1 MAKKKKEK
9 SEKGGGG
16 FATFLVIF
24 IFILIWLSVF
34 ALLIKLD
41 VGNLGTTL
49 RPYLRDVPGLKLIL
63 PKVPDEQVQ
72 KEKDYPFKNLDEA
85 IEYIKELEKKL
96 ADDDNAIVE
105 QGKKIEELTA
115 EVNRLKVFEDNVL
128 KFEERVS
135 KFDTYVVFNDKAP
148 DLAAY
153 KEFYEGLYPE
163 NAEKIYEN
171 VLKLLAY
178 EEGIQEQA
186 KLLSTMKPAQAAD
199 SLENM
204 TADIEWITKV
214 LLCMKTQQAADIMN
228 KMDSL
233 FVSKIFQRMSDLN
246 AEHYQELYEV
256 LNTEY
261 PEANTT
267 K

>member
-1 MAKKKKEK
+1 MAKKNKEKKEK
-9 SEKGGGG
+9 SGG
-16 FATFLVIF
+16 FATFLIIF
-24 IFILIWLSVF
+24 IFVLIWLSVF

-41 VGNLGTTL
+41 VGDLGSTL
-49 RPYLRDVPGLKLIL
+49 RPYLKDVPVLNLIL
-63 PKVPDEQVQ
+63 PKVSDEVIQR
-72 KEKDYPFKNLDEA
+72 ENDYPFKNLDEA
-85 IEYIKELEKKL
+85 IDKIKELEKIISENDTTIK
-96 ADDDNAIVE
+96 E
-105 QGKKIEELTA
+105 QSDKIAELTA
-115 EVNRLKVFEDNVL
+115 EINRLKVYEDNVL
-128 KFEERVS
+128 AFEDRVS

-148 DLAAY
+148 ELEAY
-153 KEFYEGLYPE
+153 KEFYEGMYPQ
-163 NAEKIYEN
+163 NAEKIYES

-186 KLLSTMKPAQAAD
+186 KLLSTMKPAQAAE

-214 LLCMKTQQAADIMN
+214 MLCMKTQQAADILN

-233 FVSKIFQRMSDLN
+233 FVAKIFQRMSDLN

-261 PEANTT
+261 PEKNTT

>member
-9 SEKGGGG
+9 KEGGGG
-16 FATFLVIF
+16 FVTFIIIF
-24 IFILIWLSVF
+24 LFVLIWLSVF
-34 ALLIKLD
+34 ALLIRFDAGK
-41 VGNLGTTL
+41 LGTTL
-49 RPYLRDVPGLKLIL
+49 RPYLKDVPVLKLIL
-63 PKVPDEQVQ
+63 PPVSDEQIQ
-72 KEKDYPFKNLDEA
+72 REENYPFKNLDEA
-85 IEYIKELEKKL
+85 IKYIQDLEKTIAEDETKIKEQE
-96 ADDDNAIVE
+96 D
-105 QGKKIEELTA
+105 KIAELTA
-115 EVNRLKVFEDNVL
+115 EVNRLKVYEDNVL
-128 KFEERVS
+128 AFEDRVS

-148 DLAAY
+148 EYEKY

-163 NAEKIYEN
+163 NAERIYEN

-178 EEGIQEQA
+178 EDGIQEQA

-214 LLCMKTQQAADIMN
+214 MLSMKTQQAADILN

-233 FVSKIFQRMSDLN
+233 FVAKIFQRMSDLN

-261 PEANTT
+261 PENTT
-267 K
+267 TK